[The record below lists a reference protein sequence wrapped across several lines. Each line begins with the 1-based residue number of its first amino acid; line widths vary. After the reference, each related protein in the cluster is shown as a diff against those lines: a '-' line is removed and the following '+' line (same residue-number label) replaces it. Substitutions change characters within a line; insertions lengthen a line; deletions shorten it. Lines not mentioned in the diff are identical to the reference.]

1 MADAELTAKVKVDN
15 EVPQAMD
22 KAKAA
27 TVSFEKQV
35 ADIGKKFSTAFK
47 DIAFAFVAPL
57 VIVNNLI
64 SFITDAIAKA
74 KQDAQEGLAL
84 LAKGETMYA
93 TDEEKKAA
101 NFFKAKKAREDEQ
114 ESVMKGR
121 AELARQFMDT
131 KEGSHLAG
139 QYANRKGIT
148 DPEAQSLYFKT
159 LAHDKQFQEEALKAF
174 LASPEGKAYQP
185 IFDNKKDQNFKGP
198 EGFSNVVGVGANPV
212 IEAMNKQ
219 LEEQQK
225 QTALLSQIANQNQG
239 QSRDFTKDDPYLNGY
254 NGQM

>member
-1 MADAELTAKVKVDN
+1 MADAELTAKLKVDN

-84 LAKGETMYA
+84 LAKGETVYA
-93 TDEEKKAA
+93 SDEEKKAA

-114 ESVMKGR
+114 ESVRKGR
-121 AELARQFMDT
+121 AELTRQFMDT
-131 KEGSHLAG
+131 AEGSTLASR
-139 QYANRKGIT
+139 YANRRGIT
-148 DPEAQSLYFKT
+148 DPEAQSLFFKT
-159 LAHDKQFQEEALKAF
+159 LAHEKEFQDEALKAF

-185 IFDNKKDQNFKGP
+185 IFDSKKDQNFKGP

-212 IEAMNKQ
+212 IEAMAEQ
-219 LEEQQK
+219 LDIQK
-225 QTALLSQIANQNQG
+225 QQLAALQEIAAKGKDSQT
-239 QSRDFTKDDPYLNGY
+239 DFTKDSK
-254 NGQM
+254 